1 MISKIKKIKTKDGSY
16 MAFVSGT
23 DNVKKLEIIVFSNV
37 LERLENVSINDVVLI
52 NGHVE
57 RRYSEYQLIAKDI
70 KKLD

>member
-1 MISKIKKIKTKDGSY
+1 

-23 DNVKKLEIIVFSNV
+23 DNVGKLEIIVFSNV
-37 LERLENVSINDVVLI
+37 LEKMDGILVNDVVLI

-70 KKLD
+70 KKMD